1 MAEPLRE
8 AIRGLAFAADAA
20 PEDVKQAA
28 REIARLGGESVRAL
42 VFFGSRKTRPSSDP
56 WSAYD
61 FFVLTEG
68 YSSFYRS
75 LSVAGALVRSSG
87 LVASLNAWLPPN
99 QISLKPV
106 VDGGVVRAKCAVIDL
121 ARLVR
126 ETSAERSDQFCA
138 GRLFQPSAVVFA
150 RDEAS
155 TDSVLEALIGA
166 HRAMREWLRPSL
178 PREFDAEAFAR
189 QALLVSLAGE
199 IRPEPGG
206 RAEALYEAQRD
217 YHRAVTPLLLE
228 EWLRDG
234 TLLETGAGRF
244 SWSRPVDDAER
255 RRVARLFARS
265 KLRATLRWA
274 KYVLTFDDWLEYL
287 VRKARRH
294 SGEEIELSARE
305 RRWPLVFLWPRVFRY
320 LRSKGRRG

>member
-1 MAEPLRE
+1 MPEPLRE

-20 PEDVKQAA
+20 PEDAARAA

-42 VFFGSRKTRPSSDP
+42 VFFGSRKTRPSPDP
-56 WSAYD
+56 WSAHD

-68 YSSFYRS
+68 YSRFYRS
-75 LSVAGALVRSSG
+75 LSDARVLFRGPG

-99 QISLKPV
+99 QISMKPV

-121 ARLVR
+121 ERLVL
-126 ETSAERSDQFCA
+126 ETSAQRSDQFCA
-138 GRLFQPSAVVFA
+138 GRLFQPVAVVFT
-150 RDEAS
+150 RDGAS
-155 TDSVLEALIGA
+155 AEKVLDALVGA
-166 HRAMREWLRPSL
+166 HRVMPEWLRPSL
-178 PREFDAEAFAR
+178 PREFAAEAFAR
-189 QALLVSLAGE
+189 EALLVSLAGE

-217 YHRAVTPLLLE
+217 YHRVVTPLLLE
-228 EWLRDG
+228 ERLRDG
-234 TLLETGAGRF
+234 TLLEADDGRF
-244 SWSRPVDDAER
+244 AWARPVDDAER
-255 RRVARLFARS
+255 RHVARRFARS

-287 VRKARRH
+287 LRKARRH

-320 LRSKGRRG
+320 LRDKGR

>member
-1 MAEPLRE
+1 MFEPLRE
-8 AIRGLAFAADAA
+8 AIRDLALAQSAA
-20 PEDVKQAA
+20 PDEAVNAA
-28 REIARLGGESVRAL
+28 REIARLGGESVRCVL
-42 VFFGSRKTRPSSDP
+42 FFGSRKTRPSMDP

-61 FFVLTEG
+61 FFVLIDG
-68 YSSFYRS
+68 YRSFYRS
-75 LSVAGALVRSSG
+75 LSKQRALARNPS
-87 LVASLNAWLPPN
+87 LVAILNAWLPPN

-121 ARLVR
+121 ERLIQ
-126 ETSAERSDQFCA
+126 ETSKGRSDQFCA
-138 GRLFQPSAVVFA
+138 GRLFQPVALVFSRDVASAERA
-150 RDEAS
+150 ID
-155 TDSVLEALIGA
+155 ALVGA
-166 HRAMREWLRPSL
+166 HRVTREWLRPSL
-178 PREFDAEAFAR
+178 PREFDAELFAR
-189 QALLVSLAGE
+189 QALLVSMAGE

-217 YHRAVTPLLLE
+217 YHRAVMPLLLE
-228 EWLRDG
+228 EWLR
-234 TLLETGAGRF
+234 EGALVVAGGGF
-244 SWSRPVDDAER
+244 SWTRPVDDAER
-255 RRVARLFARS
+255 HRVERLFIRS

-320 LRSKGRRG
+320 LRSKGR